1 MEITV
6 GLAMSPGSWIFK
18 EEPLVSLVQD
28 FFYRLII
35 ILLPV
40 AMHANSGFSQSAEM
54 FIVAAMIYH
63 GAFAA
68 RPLLPRCRIRTN

>member
-28 FFYRLII
+28 FFLQVNNYYSSCR
-35 ILLPV
+35 
-40 AMHANSGFSQSAEM
+40 HA
-54 FIVAAMIYH
+54 
-63 GAFAA
+63 
-68 RPLLPRCRIRTN
+68 R